1 MDFQHLL
8 ERVAA
13 DAGADPDTVYRE
25 MQAALADAW
34 QRRADSAE
42 ALALW
47 EQLGFALACP
57 PRRNSS
63 CTPRRA
69 KSAPKRPPARRRLG
83 RPAAATPGSA
93 PLADERQNK
102 KAPRSREAWCAGRDS
117 NSRPSDS

>member
-47 EQLGFALACP
+47 EQLGFTLACP
-57 PRRNSS
+57 TPEQFLRASARKIRAEATACPQAAWAASRR
-63 CTPRRA
+63 TPRQRA
-69 KSAPKRPPARRRLG
+69 ACGRTAKQKSPTFP
-83 RPAAATPGSA
+83 
-93 PLADERQNK
+93 
-102 KAPRSREAWCAGRDS
+102 
-117 NSRPSDS
+117 